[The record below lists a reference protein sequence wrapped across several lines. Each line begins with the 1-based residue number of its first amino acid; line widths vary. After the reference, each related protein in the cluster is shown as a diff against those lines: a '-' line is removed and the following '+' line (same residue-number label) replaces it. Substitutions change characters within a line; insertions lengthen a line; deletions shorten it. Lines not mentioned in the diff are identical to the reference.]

1 MEPSTAKRR
10 KLDHADGGP
19 TFEAANAT
27 AATMGSSGASAFVL
41 ETEEL
46 LKEVKFD
53 YGKTS
58 SDVEDVLRQL
68 KNVIEAAE
76 PHIPLP
82 IGDVTASFE
91 KTNRITIPYPD
102 PQPAKD
108 APYKLSF
115 ERPAEVNVAGSWIL
129 KTNTKSQPDLAVD
142 MIVVMPSSIFQEKDY
157 LNMRYFYKR
166 AYYLAYIAADLR
178 EQLGA
183 TTEFVFDHMHG
194 NMLLPI
200 LVARPKNTANRDDGS
215 EMSNSRRKPIPAIRI
230 IPCAPEDY
238 FPAGKLTAVS
248 NAIRQGKSEG
258 GEDAKVP
265 TPFYNATLKAE
276 GLFPSYLRLLYR
288 TVKSCSAFKDACVL
302 GRIWLQQRGFNGNI
316 SNGGFGHF
324 EWAVLMALLLQ
335 GGGRKGEPVL
345 SPSLHSTQLFKAT
358 LQYIASANLQK
369 KALVIGKDSHGPE
382 SIRQSMPVLYD
393 TARGINVLY
402 KMTPWSIAM
411 LTEQAKWSLSAINDS
426 PHDQFDPLFIVKVDQ
441 PLQTFDIL
449 MSVKLPNS
457 KEGVQS
463 VDRKGFVCDFSTK
476 LYNTVKRALGER
488 AELIHIS
495 LPETGT
501 WPVSANIPQTKNASL
516 LVGIIID
523 PLKASQGRDYGPPY
537 EQKKEAAKFRE
548 FWGEKS
554 DLWQFPDGSIVESL
568 DWTEYSYLGFPGIC
582 EAIIRYILKLRLQ
595 VGDGDLEFYGQD
607 MPKVISFAPSEKV
620 AFDAAREAFEN
631 LEGDIRNLQ
640 DLPLHVKQVAPISTA
655 LRRTSLSVPEFNF
668 RKPLLQPMEVVVSFE
683 VSGKWPENLA
693 AIQRAKVAF
702 LLKIASSLEEV
713 KGNVR
718 THIGME
724 NTTRDDENLAF
735 LDIVYEDGASFRLR
749 VYSDLEEA
757 LLDKRTK
764 DQTIERHVRTEAAEL
779 LALYKRMYINLPLH
793 NQTISTFCTRFPAL
807 SSSIRLTKHWFDS
820 HKLSCHFNEEVIELF
835 VLQAFL
841 KPYPWQAPSSAITGF
856 IRTLLM
862 LSRWDWRDEPLVV
875 DSAGSLSTS
884 QRLEIGTRLKA
895 WRKID
900 PNMNRTILFVA
911 TSHDVSGIAYTH
923 DGPTKVVATRM
934 TSLARSACKAVKEK
948 SVDLGLRSLFQSPL
962 RDYDVLLHL
971 SPKALKS
978 ITRADTA
985 AAAASSR
992 RSQYKNLA
1000 DETGLGALPLLEPPA
1015 RSLLRQLRETYGS
1028 PLLFFHGGQD
1038 DGVIGALWNP
1048 QLHARAFT
1056 AHMPCSLGPSSGS
1069 GSGSGSIKGDKEG
1082 SIGSGSGSGSIGG
1095 GDKGGAMYEVN
1106 RTAILAEIARI
1117 GGDVIERIEVVR
1129 E

>member
-1 MEPSTAKRR
+1 MEPSIAKRR
-10 KLDHADGGP
+10 KLEHADGGP
-19 TFEAANAT
+19 TFEAVNAT
-27 AATMGSSGASAFVL
+27 TSTMGASGASAFIL

-58 SDVEDVLRQL
+58 SDVEDILRQL
-68 KNVIEAAE
+68 KDVIEASE
-76 PHIPLP
+76 PHEPLP
-82 IGDVTASFE
+82 IGEVSAKFE

-115 ERPAEVNVAGSWIL
+115 DKPAEVNVAGSWIL
-129 KTNTKSQPDLAVD
+129 KTNTKSQPDMAVD
-142 MIVVMPSSIFQEKDY
+142 MIVVMPSSVFQEKDY

-166 AYYLAYIAADLR
+166 AYYLAYIAAGLR
-178 EQLGA
+178 EELG
-183 TTEFVFDHMHG
+183 TTIEFVFDHMHG

-200 LVARPKNTANRDDGS
+200 LVARPKNTANGDDGS
-215 EMSNSRRKPIPAIRI
+215 EKSNSRRKSIPAIRI

-248 NAIRQGKSEG
+248 NAIRPGKSEG
-258 GEDAKVP
+258 GEDTKAP
-265 TPFYNATLKAE
+265 TPFYNTTLKAE

-335 GGGRKGEPVL
+335 GGGRKGEAVL
-345 SPSLHSTQLFKAT
+345 SSSLHSTQLFKAT
-358 LQYIASANLQK
+358 LQYIVSANLQK
-369 KALVIGKDSHGPE
+369 KALVIGKDPVDTDSL
-382 SIRQSMPVLYD
+382 RQAMPVLHD
-393 TARGINVLY
+393 TARGINILY

-426 PHDQFDPLFIVKVDQ
+426 PHDQFDPLFIVKADQ
-441 PLQTFDIL
+441 PLQIFDIL
-449 MSVKLPNS
+449 LSVKLPTS
-457 KEGVQS
+457 KEGVES

-488 AELIHIS
+488 AQLIHIS
-495 LPETGT
+495 VPETAT
-501 WPVSANIPQTKNASL
+501 WPVSASIPKTKKASL

-537 EQKKEAAKFRE
+537 EQKKESAKFRE
-548 FWGEKS
+548 FWGEKA
-554 DLWQFPDGSIVESL
+554 DLWQFPDGNIVESL

-620 AFDAAREAFEN
+620 AFDSARQAFEN
-631 LEGDIRNLQ
+631 LERDIRNLE

-655 LRRTSLSVPEFNF
+655 LRRTSISVPEFNF

-713 KGNVR
+713 KEDVK
-718 THIGME
+718 THLGLE

-749 VYSDLEEA
+749 VFSDLEEA

-779 LALYKRMYINLPLH
+779 LALYKRMYTNLPLH

-807 SSSIRLTKHWFDS
+807 SSSIRLTKHWFNS

-841 KPYPWQAPSSAITGF
+841 KPYPWQSPTSAITGF
-856 IRTLLM
+856 LRTLLL

-934 TSLARSACKAVKEK
+934 TSLARSACKAAKEK
-948 SVDLGLRSLFQSPL
+948 GVDLGMRSLFQSPL

-971 SPKALKS
+971 SSKALKS
-978 ITRADTA
+978 ISRGDA
-985 AAAASSR
+985 SR
-992 RSQYKNLA
+992 RSQYKNL
-1000 DETGLGALPLLEPPA
+1000 DEETGMRALPLLEPPTQ
-1015 RSLLRQLRETYGS
+1015 SLLKQLNTMYSS
-1028 PLLFFHGGQD
+1028 PLLFFHGGPD
-1038 DGVIGALWNP
+1038 DTVIGGLWNP
-1048 QLHARAFT
+1048 QLHPRAFT
-1056 AHMPCSLGPSSGS
+1056 AHMPCSLMPSR
-1069 GSGSGSIKGDKEG
+1069 
-1082 SIGSGSGSGSIGG
+1082 GG
-1095 GDKGGAMYEVN
+1095 EDADGESAMYEVN
-1106 RTAILAEIARI
+1106 RNAILAEIARV
-1117 GGDVIERIEVVR
+1117 GGDVIEKIEVVR